1 MKKREKPTLAFQTLQ
16 KLLEA
21 AFTVCAMHPSLSA
34 TKLDQLIADA
44 RLRAHVRVARRW
56 KSSGKGLDYNTLG
69 YVIHRWRRSPRY
81 LTDEGEPAPIRA
93 QGRAPSI
100 EALFREATRPS
111 YFKLGLKHL
120 IRLGQIKR
128 TSAGRYLPCEVT
140 MIMPTLTPEF
150 FDAVAQTIQRLIAT
164 VLGNTSPSSSKSSR
178 LVERMTFV
186 PDLPRHEIPEFRR
199 FALDQAATLVN
210 TMDDWLESRRSPRKL
225 RSRNKSRGV
234 SAGLHVFAFIDD
246 T

>member
-1 MKKREKPTLAFQTLQ
+1 
-16 KLLEA
+16 
-21 AFTVCAMHPSLSA
+21 
-34 TKLDQLIADA
+34 
-44 RLRAHVRVARRW
+44 
-56 KSSGKGLDYNTLG
+56 
-69 YVIHRWRRSPRY
+69 
-81 LTDEGEPAPIRA
+81 
-93 QGRAPSI
+93 
-100 EALFREATRPS
+100 
-111 YFKLGLKHL
+111 
-120 IRLGQIKR
+120 
-128 TSAGRYLPCEVT
+128 